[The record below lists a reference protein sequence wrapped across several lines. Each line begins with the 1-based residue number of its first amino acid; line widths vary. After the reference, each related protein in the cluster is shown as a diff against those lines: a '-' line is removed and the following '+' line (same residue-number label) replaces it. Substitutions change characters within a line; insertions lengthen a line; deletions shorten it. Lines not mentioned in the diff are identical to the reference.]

1 MFGSEYSTDD
11 YKSQK
16 ISIGVIMNSRE
27 MLKFVLGHLKTKM
40 MSKHAVKK
48 LVLVIRY
55 DPDRCKTQEMC
66 NKAIIENE
74 GVDN

>member
-1 MFGSEYSTDD
+1 
-11 YKSQK
+11 
-16 ISIGVIMNSRE
+16 

-40 MSKHAVKK
+40 MSKDAVKK

-55 DPDRCKTQEMC
+55 VPDRCKTQEMC